1 MKRLWRA
8 LAFLAAAGAALFL
21 STSAL
26 AVGGGSNP
34 TPAQPHWRTALGPV
48 TWSGKLTA
56 LYPGSRGD
64 TEIFAVRTTNAGKSA
79 QVLHS
84 VTASIPTG
92 GGGDAETVNRADIRG
107 CRASWFTV
115 SIDGRDRRLPA
126 HLAPGASYAGH
137 VDLVMRDAAADQD
150 ACEGA
155 SPAITITAR

>member
-26 AVGGGSNP
+26 AVGARSSQSQ
-34 TPAQPHWRTALGPV
+34 TQWKAALGHA

-56 LYPGSRGD
+56 LYPGARDD
-64 TEIFAVRTTNAGKSA
+64 TERFAVTITNAGKSA
-79 QVLHS
+79 QALHS
-84 VTASIPTG
+84 VTASVQSKT
-92 GGGDAETVNRADIRG
+92 NG

-126 HLAPGASYAGH
+126 RLAPGSSYAAH
-137 VDLVMRDAAADQD
+137 VDLVMRDTGANQD

-155 SPAITITAR
+155 SPAITVTAR